1 MGISLYYNIFEIQI
15 LSKKVKVRMFRLE
28 LSQEKY
34 NLIMVMKF
42 HVIKIYLSDR
52 YPVIDKLFKIFSNF
66 QYHIQNL
73 LFRIMK

>member
-1 MGISLYYNIFEIQI
+1 
-15 LSKKVKVRMFRLE
+15 MFRLE

>member
-15 LSKKVKVRMFRLE
+15 LPKKVKVRMFRLE

-42 HVIKIYLSDR
+42 HVIKIYLNDK

-66 QYHIQNL
+66 QYCIQKL